1 MKHIF
6 LTLLLLSPLAFAEE
20 SHLSCKSKIYELEV
34 ELFVSTDSESW
45 IILPPSL
52 VQNDIFS
59 RGTKK
64 TIIKPNFSDDKITGT
79 ILIDKLLLRKP
90 FVINRKTGSINFD
103 AYRSSFAGTCE
114 KKDMT
119 PKQNKF

>member
-1 MKHIF
+1 MKIL

-34 ELFVSTDSESW
+34 ELFISTDSKSW
-45 IILPPSL
+45 IVLPPSL
-52 VQNDIFS
+52 VPDNIFS
-59 RGTKK
+59 SGTKK
-64 TIIKPNFSDDKITGT
+64 KIAKPKFTEDKITGT
-79 ILIDKLLLRKP
+79 ILIDNLLLRER

>member
-1 MKHIF
+1 MKHTL

-34 ELFVSTDSESW
+34 ELFISTDSKSW
-45 IILPPSL
+45 IVLPPSL
-52 VQNDIFS
+52 VPDNIFS
-59 RGTKK
+59 SGTKK
-64 TIIKPNFSDDKITGT
+64 KIAKPKFTEDKITGM
-79 ILIDKLLLRKP
+79 ILIDNLLLRER